1 MEQTLL
7 GLLAFSGVIIA
18 SLVGVLFKSRNS
30 KVHNPGSH
38 YEDMRVFCR
47 EANADL
53 ISGMGEVVTEVKL
66 LRTII
71 EERLPRR

>member
-30 KVHNPGSH
+30 RHNPGNH
-38 YEDMRVFCR
+38 YSNMQVFCR
-47 EANADL
+47 EANKE
-53 ISGMGEVVTEVKL
+53 ISDRMGEVVTELKL
-66 LRTII
+66 LKTIV
-71 EERLPRR
+71 EERLPRG